1 MYVMLFSFLKDAIVD
16 FGQNKMDDCLAKC
29 WEVQAQAMRHNSG
42 NWPFLLTKAFYIIS
56 AVYRKAKEFDKADE
70 YMERS
75 SEVITLR
82 IKLIYGKAFEKFV
95 FLVKEIFQ
103 FNTRITP
110 LNSRTQ

>member
-1 MYVMLFSFLKDAIVD
+1 MYIMLLSFLKEAIVD

-75 SEVITLR
+75 SEVITLK
-82 IKLIYGKAFEKFV
+82 IKLICGKAY
-95 FLVKEIFQ
+95 
-103 FNTRITP
+103 
-110 LNSRTQ
+110 

>member
-1 MYVMLFSFLKDAIVD
+1 MLFSFLKEAIVD

-75 SEVITLR
+75 SEVITLK
-82 IKLIYGKAFEKFV
+82 IKLICGKAY
-95 FLVKEIFQ
+95 
-103 FNTRITP
+103 
-110 LNSRTQ
+110 